1 MGPSLRLLAVAG
13 ALCAYAW
20 PCVAFAGDM
29 DLSLSR
35 LRFTSRDGICTGV
48 DPETGFCPDNEGF
61 QRLAS
66 ELAVAVSPN
75 ITSGAATVGPA
86 GFYIGVSTTLTP
98 IDAERRYWQR
108 GTRGTSS
115 AVETSNTAPAGAQV
129 WNRLEVRKGLPFGFE
144 VGAALG
150 QGWDSSMWVFGG
162 QLRWALLEGFHSGLG
177 GFPDVAVRGV
187 LQTSL
192 GSSQLS
198 LQTHAIDLT
207 LSKPFVVAQRFR
219 LTPLLGAQALFVR
232 AQSGRVDLT
241 PDVDAWTVCAPMPP
255 AGDESELICSAE
267 SMGSDFENDVVFA
280 TLSHTRVRMF
290 LGAEAQTGIVST
302 GLSFGFDLS
311 TPALDVNQA
320 DDGEN
325 GGLTRQISFQ
335 LSVGLR
341 Y

>member
-35 LRFTSRDGICTGV
+35 LRFASRDEVCTGV
-48 DPETGFCPDNEGF
+48 DPETGYCPDNEGF

-86 GFYIGVSTTLTP
+86 GFYVGVSSTLTP

-115 AVETSNTAPAGAQV
+115 SVETSNTAPAGALV

-144 VGAALG
+144 VGAAVG

-162 QLRWALLEGFHSGLG
+162 QLRWALLEGFRSGLG
-177 GFPDVAVRGV
+177 RLPRRCHTRGAPDFARQQPAVAADARHRPHVVEAVRRRAA
-187 LQTSL
+187 
-192 GSSQLS
+192 LS
-198 LQTHAIDLT
+198 PDAAARCASALRSCTERSRQSHARRRCVEGMR
-207 LSKPFVVAQRFR
+207 P
-219 LTPLLGAQALFVR
+219 GAYRHWRR
-232 AQSGRVDLT
+232 A
-241 PDVDAWTVCAPMPP
+241 DVHCA
-255 AGDESELICSAE
+255 DQ
-267 SMGSDFENDVVFA
+267 GSDFENDVVFD

-290 LGAEAQTGIVST
+290 LGAEAR
-302 GLSFGFDLS
+302 
-311 TPALDVNQA
+311 PA
-320 DDGEN
+320 
-325 GGLTRQISFQ
+325 S
-335 LSVGLR
+335 
-341 Y
+341 